1 MQIKFTDRA
10 NQPASSLEGLFT
22 LNSMRWG
29 LPGGA
34 RDAELSYRGGDI
46 RDHLEILLEGLGYG
60 VDILD
65 DSSQVVWN
73 GFVNLIEVQ
82 LGAVCMEFDLDQ
94 FANRVAIRYIDLK
107 PKVPWSREDGITD
120 FVEDGVRVSQFGKK
134 EWIGFLPNGTP
145 GQALNA
151 ALTWLKDK
159 AEIKKRLVLAGNESD
174 RVIYHLK
181 GWWETLGWI
190 YYQQEAGFVGHLD
203 EGKSNCPFGNT
214 STSTKVAQKFV
225 VPAGGLLT
233 REVWLRIG
241 KKLEPVDNVVVE
253 IVADSGGNPGT
264 TVLASGSAAGTG
276 LTGGYNWIRFEVG
289 QVSLT
294 AGAAYWLVVRR
305 SGAVNSAI
313 YYMLATDDAMGYA
326 AGELKVW
333 NGSSWGVRNEDL
345 NFAVLGSEETSE
357 QIERMVVVGGQ
368 FLNGVRIMESS
379 GVQYLLWRELRL
391 TCREEIE
398 NLLQVGAVDGCKLD
412 AMVDA
417 QRNLVMWRRKEDAE
431 WRMDSSGRLRTL
443 AGAEWDPGMDWLGGL
458 AVTEFGEVV
467 RLEEWEWRGEEE

>member
-1 MQIKFTDRA
+1 MQVKFTDRA
-10 NQPASSLEGLFT
+10 NQPASSLEGLFA

-34 RDAELSYRGGDI
+34 RDAELVFCGGNI

-65 DSSQVVWN
+65 DSDQVVWN
-73 GFVNLIEVQ
+73 GYVNSIEVQ
-82 LGAVCMEFDLDQ
+82 LGAVSMEFNLDQ

-107 PKVPWSREDGITD
+107 PTVPWSREDGITD

-190 YYQQEAGFVGHLD
+190 YYQQEDGFVGHLD

-225 VPAGGLLT
+225 VPAGGIADQGS
-233 REVWLRIG
+233 V
-241 KKLEPVDNVVVE
+241 
-253 IVADSGGNPGT
+253 VAD
-264 TVLASGSAAGTG
+264 
-276 LTGGYNWIRFEVG
+276 R
-289 QVSLT
+289 
-294 AGAAYWLVVRR
+294 
-305 SGAVNSAI
+305 
-313 YYMLATDDAMGYA
+313 
-326 AGELKVW
+326 
-333 NGSSWGVRNEDL
+333 
-345 NFAVLGSEETSE
+345 EETGA
-357 QIERMVVVGGQ
+357 GG
-368 FLNGVRIMESS
+368 
-379 GVQYLLWRELRL
+379 
-391 TCREEIE
+391 
-398 NLLQVGAVDGCKLD
+398 
-412 AMVDA
+412 
-417 QRNLVMWRRKEDAE
+417 
-431 WRMDSSGRLRTL
+431 
-443 AGAEWDPGMDWLGGL
+443 
-458 AVTEFGEVV
+458 
-467 RLEEWEWRGEEE
+467 